1 MVKVVVVD
9 KNSNKK
15 ETVLNYERSEFY
27 KKCNYRNN
35 NNFDLRHT
43 WEFKEAG
50 ETYYISVF
58 AKDKGRANSENK
70 YDFLLL

>member
-15 ETVLNYERSEFY
+15 TVLNYERSEFY
-27 KKCNYRNN
+27 EKCNYRNN

-43 WEFKEAG
+43 QNLKNSLKLTIFRYLQKIKE
-50 ETYYISVF
+50 T
-58 AKDKGRANSENK
+58 K
-70 YDFLLL
+70 

>member
-35 NNFDLRHT
+35 NNFDLRHI
-43 WEFKEAG
+43 WEFKEK
-50 ETYYISVF
+50 EKLIIFLYLQKIKVEQIV
-58 AKDKGRANSENK
+58 KINMI
-70 YDFLLL
+70 FLLL